1 LLNQVLPEAE
11 HWRKY
16 GGANEEVRKE
26 RLTEF
31 WSAFRIN
38 STKLEPEEKSD
49 GPAQIPKTMKDI
61 KKQKWRNAGPL
72 SHQKSAAALA
82 YLLVD
87 YKNKFSNMDSCWTG
101 KAIKICRKL
110 YFFGMNGQN
119 WI

>member
-1 LLNQVLPEAE
+1 MVVPMKRFAKKDSLNF
-11 HWRKY
+11 
-16 GGANEEVRKE
+16 GAH
-26 RLTEF
+26 
-31 WSAFRIN
+31 SRIN

-72 SHQKSAAALA
+72 SLQKSAAALA